1 VLGHRVRNRFTRA
14 TQELAVVFMSATVAS
29 ILGRRAVP
37 RNMARGMHVLAVCSG
52 NTCRSPM
59 LKAALQLELARER
72 RFNVVVHSAGAN
84 ITAATRQP
92 ASVYARRMFA
102 GMLQHHTSTWI
113 GERTLSSYDLVL
125 CMTVQHRAAVL
136 RQCEGNIPRVLVFPG
151 GLSDPKGQNINVYE
165 MQALQLQ
172 RWASVL
178 LTGVLTQ
185 NSS

>member
-1 VLGHRVRNRFTRA
+1 MRGCHARA
-14 TQELAVVFMSATVAS
+14 TQALAVVFKSATAAS
-29 ILGRRAVP
+29 ILERGAVP

-52 NTCRSPM
+52 NACRSPM
-59 LKAALQLELARER
+59 LKAALQLELARAR
-72 RFNVVVHSAGAN
+72 RFDVVVHSAGAN

-92 ASVYARRMFA
+92 ASVYARRMFP

-136 RQCEGNIPRVLVFPG
+136 QQCEGNIPRVLVFPG
-151 GLSDPKGQNINVYE
+151 GLSDLKGQKIDVYE
-165 MQALQLQ
+165 MQALQMQ

-178 LTGVLTQ
+178 LTGVLSQ
-185 NSS
+185 NSL